1 MYDFDT
7 CNPGLGFLNS
17 HEHQKNQK
25 INKCALENP
34 CETIARREQVWVH
47 TAKNRALDN
56 ELIACNKLTSS
67 YFVNPSCSLCIRI
80 AGHTPQS
87 QKRHS

>member
-1 MYDFDT
+1 MFQLVITFDLSSALTAFFVGMYDFDT

-34 CETIARREQVWVH
+34 CETMARREQV
-47 TAKNRALDN
+47 
-56 ELIACNKLTSS
+56 
-67 YFVNPSCSLCIRI
+67 
-80 AGHTPQS
+80 
-87 QKRHS
+87 